1 MGLLYPGALAFLL
14 IVPALVLAYLARER
28 PSRVTVSSVMAF
40 RALRGFRRERFG
52 GWPRLDWMFFA
63 EVLILSLVVLAMA
76 GPFVWKRS
84 SPLAVVIDNSAAM
97 QALTPSGKSRFDV
110 AREKLD
116 AELSAESG
124 GGGEISVYVTAPQPR
139 RVAPPF
145 ITLTEARL
153 ALRRIKPTDAPN
165 DQTTLENFL
174 SNLASEARVAKVIFA
189 GAEALAAPVPA
200 RIHPIAVGDA
210 VADSAIGSFSLRREV
225 LGAEAL
231 HASLTIANFSPETR
245 TLELIVTGDGKQVA
259 HAKEALGA
267 RETATLE
274 FPAIPPA
281 RIYEAK
287 LAPDDA
293 LALDNIAYATAGSV
307 KNLSILFISPTPADA
322 AGLNSIPGVAVTTK
336 TPDAYSPDELA
347 NFDLAIFEY
356 ATPKEIPAVNTMLV
370 MPPAGDPVF
379 GLTVT
384 PTAKVEIAGWRTTDT
399 LTDSVNFRL
408 LSLRGGEYFG
418 THPWMSQVV
427 GGDGGAL
434 LLKGERGAHRFVA
447 TGFNLVPSLGRRTL
461 PMSVLTLNAIS
472 YLAGLGGSSSGYRTG
487 QPWLAPAGVDH
498 VILPSGKKKAARP
511 GTLFT
516 DVSEQG
522 VYELVGPGGV
532 QTPRAVNLADLTE
545 SDLASSPLLKVE
557 GANAGSAVE
566 PVMQKSSLSDYILLG
581 IILLTALE
589 ALIVY
594 RRRRLAEAAP

>member
-1 MGLLYPGALAFLL
+1 MGLLYPGALIFFAL
-14 IVPALVLAYLARER
+14 VPALVLAYLARER
-28 PSRVTVSSVMAF
+28 PSRVTVSSVLAF

-63 EVLILSLVVLAMA
+63 EVLILTLVVLAMA
-76 GPFVWKRS
+76 GPFIWKRTT
-84 SPLAVVIDNSAAM
+84 PLAVVIDNSAAM
-97 QALTPSGKSRFDV
+97 QALTPSGKTRFDI
-110 AREKLD
+110 ARKKLD
-116 AELSAESG
+116 AALSVENG
-124 GGGEISVYVTAPQPR
+124 GSETSVYITAPQPR

-145 ITLTEARL
+145 STLTEARL
-153 ALRRIKPTDAPN
+153 ALSRIKPSDAPN

-189 GAEALAAPVPA
+189 GANALATPVPA

-210 VADSAIGSFSLRREV
+210 VANAAIGSFTLRREV

-231 HASLTIANFSPETR
+231 HASLTIANFSPHTR
-245 TLELIVTGDGKQVA
+245 ILQLVVTGDGKEVA

-293 LALDNIAYATAGSV
+293 LALDNVAYATAGSV
-307 KNLSILFISPTPADA
+307 KNVSILFISPTPADA
-322 AGLNSIPGVAVTTK
+322 AGLNSIPGVAVTAK
-336 TPDAYSPDELA
+336 SPDSYSPDELG

-370 MPPAGDPVF
+370 MPPPGDPVF

-384 PTAKVEIAGWRTTDT
+384 PASKVEIAGWRTTDT

-408 LSLRGGEYFG
+408 LSLRAGEYFG

-447 TGFNLVPSLGRRTL
+447 TGFNPFPYLGKRNL

-472 YLAGLGGSSSGYRTG
+472 YLAGLGSSSSGYRTG
-487 QPWLAPAGVDH
+487 QPWLVPAGVER
-498 VILPSGKKKAARP
+498 VILPSGKKKAAQP

-516 DVSEQG
+516 QVSEQG
-522 VYELVGPGGV
+522 VYELVGPGGA

-545 SDLASSPLLKVE
+545 SDLSSSPLLKVE
-557 GANAGSAVE
+557 AANSGSRAE
-566 PVMQKSSLSDYILLG
+566 PVMEKSSLSEYLLFA
-581 IILLTALE
+581 IILLAALE
-589 ALIVY
+589 AFIVY

>member
-1 MGLLYPGALAFLL
+1 MGLLYPGALAFFAL
-14 IVPALVLAYLARER
+14 IPLLVLAYLAKER

-52 GWPRLDWMFFA
+52 GWPRLDWIFFV
-63 EVLILSLVVLAMA
+63 EVLILSLVVLALA
-76 GPFVWKRS
+76 GPFIWKKTA
-84 SPLAVVIDNSAAM
+84 PLAVVIDNSAAM
-97 QALTPSGKSRFDV
+97 QALTPSGKTRFEL
-110 AREKLD
+110 ARQKLD
-116 AELSAESG
+116 AELSAEN

-153 ALRRIKPTDAPN
+153 ALAQIKPTDAPN

-189 GAEALAAPVPA
+189 GASALAVPVPE
-200 RIHPIAVGDA
+200 RIHPIAIADA
-210 VADSAIGSFSLRREV
+210 VANAAIGSFSLRREV

-245 TLELIVTGDGKQVA
+245 TLELTVTGDGKEVA

-274 FPAIPPA
+274 FPALPPA
-281 RIYEAK
+281 RIYQAK

-293 LALDNIAYATAGSV
+293 LALDNVAYATATSV
-307 KNLSILFISPTPADA
+307 KNVSILFISPTPGDG
-322 AGLNSIPGVAVTTK
+322 AGLNSIPGVKVTAK
-336 TPDAYSPDELA
+336 SPDSYSPDELGDY
-347 NFDLAIFEY
+347 DLAIFEY
-356 ATPKEIPAVNTMLV
+356 ATPTELPGVNAMLV
-370 MPPAGDPVF
+370 MPPSGDPVF

-384 PTAKVEIAGWRTTDT
+384 PTVKVEIAGWRTTDT

-434 LLKGERGAHRFVA
+434 LLKGERGGHRFVA
-447 TGFNLVPSLGRRTL
+447 TGFNPFPYLGRRNL
-461 PMSVLTLNAIS
+461 PMSVLTLNSIS
-472 YLAGLGGSSSGYRTG
+472 YLAGLGGTSGGYRTG
-487 QPWLAPAGVDH
+487 QPWLAPAGVER
-498 VILPSGKKKAARP
+498 VILPSGKKKRARP

-516 DVSEQG
+516 DVTEQG
-522 VYELVGPGGV
+522 VYELVGPGDA
-532 QTPRAVNLADLTE
+532 QTARAVNLADLTE
-545 SDLASSPLLKVE
+545 SDLSSSPLLKVE
-557 GANAGSAVE
+557 AANSGSAAE
-566 PVMQKSSLSDYILLG
+566 PLMQKSSLSDYLLLA
-581 IILLTALE
+581 IIALTALE

-594 RRRRLAEAAP
+594 RRRRTVEAAS

>member
-1 MGLLYPGALAFLL
+1 MGLLNPGALIFFAL
-14 IVPALVLAYLARER
+14 VPALVLAYLARER

-63 EVLILSLVVLAMA
+63 EVLILSLVVLALA
-76 GPFVWKRS
+76 GPFIWKRS
-84 SPLAVVIDNSAAM
+84 APLAVVIDNSAAM
-97 QALTPSGKSRFDV
+97 QALTPAGKTRFDI

-116 AELSAESG
+116 AALSAEN

-139 RVAPPF
+139 RVAPPYT
-145 ITLTEARL
+145 TLTEARL
-153 ALRRIKPTDAPN
+153 GLSRIKPTDAPN

-174 SNLASEARVAKVIFA
+174 SNLASESRVAKVIFA
-189 GAEALAAPVPA
+189 GANALAAPVPA
-200 RIHPIAVGDA
+200 RIHPIAVADA
-210 VADSAIGSFSLRREV
+210 VANAAIGSFSLRREV

-231 HASLTIANFSPETR
+231 HASLTIGNFSSETR
-245 TLELIVTGDGKQVA
+245 TLALVVTGDGKEVA
-259 HAKEALGA
+259 RAREAIGA

-293 LALDNIAYATAGSV
+293 LALDNVAYATAGSV
-307 KNLSILFISPTPADA
+307 KNVSILFISPTPADA
-322 AGLNSIPGVAVTTK
+322 AGLNSIPGVEVTAK
-336 TPDAYSPDELA
+336 NPDAYSPDELA

-356 ATPKEIPAVNTMLV
+356 ATPKELPGVNTMLV
-370 MPPAGDPVF
+370 MPPPGDPVF

-384 PTAKVEIAGWRTTDT
+384 PTAKVDIAGWRTTDT

-408 LSLRGGEYFG
+408 LSLHGGEYFG

-447 TGFNLVPSLGRRTL
+447 TGFNPFPYLGKRNL
-461 PMSVLTLNAIS
+461 PMSILTLNAIS
-472 YLAGLGGSSSGYRTG
+472 YLAGLGGSSAGYRTG
-487 QPWLAPAGVDH
+487 QPWLAPAGVEH
-498 VILPSGKKKAARP
+498 VILPSGKKVAAHP

-522 VYELVGPGGV
+522 IYELVSASGAK
-532 QTPRAVNLADLTE
+532 TPRAVNLADLTE
-545 SDLASSPLLKVE
+545 SDLSSSPLLKVE
-557 GANAGSAVE
+557 AENSGSSTA
-566 PVMQKSSLSDYILLG
+566 PVLEKSSLSDYLLLA
-581 IILLTALE
+581 IIALAALE

-594 RRRRLAEAAP
+594 RRRRVVESAP

>member
-1 MGLLYPGALAFLL
+1 MGFLYPGALAFFAL
-14 IVPALVLAYLARER
+14 IPALVLAYLAKER
-28 PSRVTVSSVMAF
+28 PARVTVSSVLAF

-63 EVLILSLVVLAMA
+63 EVVILSLAVLAMA
-76 GPFVWKRS
+76 GPFIWKKTA
-84 SPLAVVIDNSAAM
+84 PLAVVIDNSAAM
-97 QALTPSGKSRFDV
+97 QALTPAGKSRFEV

-116 AELSAESG
+116 AALSAED

-145 ITLTEARL
+145 DTLTEARI
-153 ALRRIKPTDAPN
+153 ALSRIKPTDAPN

-174 SNLASEARVAKVIFA
+174 GNLASEARVAKVIFA
-189 GAEALAAPVPA
+189 GAKALAAPVPA

-210 VADSAIGSFSLRREV
+210 VANAAIGSFSLRREA

-231 HASLTIANFSPETR
+231 HASLSIANFSPDTR
-245 TLELIVTGDGKQVA
+245 TLELVVTGDGKQIA
-259 HAKEALGA
+259 HAREAIGA

-281 RIYEAK
+281 RIYQAK

-293 LALDNIAYATAGSV
+293 LALDNVAYATAGSV
-307 KNLSILFISPTPADA
+307 KNVSILFISPTPADA
-322 AGLNSIPGVAVTTK
+322 AGLNSIPGVEVTAR
-336 TPDAYSPDELA
+336 TPDSYSPGDLGT
-347 NFDLAIFEY
+347 FDLAIFEY
-356 ATPKEIPAVNTMLV
+356 AAPKEIPGVNTMLV
-370 MPPAGDPVF
+370 MPPPGDPVF

-384 PTAKVEIAGWRTTDT
+384 PTAKFQIAGWRTTDT

-427 GGDGGAL
+427 GGDGGAIV
-434 LLKGERGAHRFVA
+434 LKGERGAHRFVA
-447 TGFNLVPSLGRRTL
+447 TGFNPFPYLGRRNL

-472 YLAGLGGSSSGYRTG
+472 YLAGLGSSSNGYRTG
-487 QPWLAPAGVDH
+487 QPWLVPAGVER
-498 VILPSGKKKAARP
+498 VILPSGNALAAHP

-516 DVSEQG
+516 AVSEQG
-522 VYELVGPGGV
+522 VYELVGPGGAK
-532 QTPRAVNLADLTE
+532 TPRAVNLADLTE
-545 SDLASSPLLKVE
+545 SDLSSSPPLKVE
-557 GANAGSAVE
+557 AANSGSAAAPLME
-566 PVMQKSSLSDYILLG
+566 KSSLGDYILAA
-581 IILLTALE
+581 IIALTALE

-594 RRRRLAEAAP
+594 RRRRIAEAAAP

>member
-1 MGLLYPGALAFLL
+1 MGFLYPGALVFFAL
-14 IVPALVLAYLARER
+14 IPALVLAYLAKER
-28 PSRVTVSSVMAF
+28 PARVTVSSVLAF

-52 GWPRLDWMFFA
+52 GWPRLDWMFFT
-63 EVLILSLVVLAMA
+63 EVFILSLAVLAMA
-76 GPFVWKRS
+76 GPFIWKKTA
-84 SPLAVVIDNSAAM
+84 PLEVVIDNSAAM
-97 QALTPSGKSRFDV
+97 QALTPAGKSRFEV

-116 AELSAESG
+116 AALSAED

-145 ITLTEARL
+145 NTLTDARI
-153 ALRRIKPTDAPN
+153 ALSRIKPTDAPN

-174 SNLASEARVAKVIFA
+174 GNLASEARVAKVIFA
-189 GAEALAAPVPA
+189 GANALAAPVPA

-210 VADSAIGSFSLRREV
+210 VANAAIGSFSLRREV
-225 LGAEAL
+225 LGAAAL
-231 HASLTIANFSPETR
+231 HASLSIANFSPETR
-245 TLELIVTGDGKQVA
+245 TLELVVTGDGKQIA
-259 HAKEALGA
+259 RAKEALGA

-293 LALDNIAYATAGSV
+293 LALDNVAYATAGSV
-307 KNLSILFISPTPADA
+307 KNVSILFISPTPADA
-322 AGLNSIPGVAVTTK
+322 AGLNSIPGVEVTAQ
-336 TPDAYSPDELA
+336 TPDSYSPGDLG

-356 ATPKEIPAVNTMLV
+356 ATPKEIPDVNTMLV
-370 MPPAGDPVF
+370 MPPPGDPVF

-384 PTAKVEIAGWRTTDT
+384 PTAKVQIAGWRTTDT

-427 GGDGGAL
+427 GGDGGAIV
-434 LLKGERGAHRFVA
+434 LKGERGAHRFVA
-447 TGFNLVPSLGRRTL
+447 TGFNPFPYLGRRNL

-472 YLAGLGGSSSGYRTG
+472 YLAGLGASSGYRTG
-487 QPWLAPAGVDH
+487 QPWLAPAGVER
-498 VILPSGKKKAARP
+498 VILPSGSAVAAHP

-516 DVSEQG
+516 AVSEQG
-522 VYELVGPGGV
+522 VYELVGPGGAK
-532 QTPRAVNLADLTE
+532 TPRAVNLADLTE
-545 SDLASSPLLKVE
+545 SDLSSSPPLKVE
-557 GANAGSAVE
+557 AANSGSAAA
-566 PVMQKSSLSDYILLG
+566 PVMGKSSLSDYLLAA
-581 IILLTALE
+581 IIALTALE

-594 RRRRLAEAAP
+594 RRRRIAEAAAP

>member
-1 MGLLYPGALAFLL
+1 MGFLYPGALVFFAL
-14 IVPALVLAYLARER
+14 VPALVLAYLAKER
-28 PSRVTVSSVMAF
+28 PARVTVSSVLAF

-63 EVLILSLVVLAMA
+63 EVFILSLAVLAMA
-76 GPFVWKRS
+76 GPFIWKKTA
-84 SPLAVVIDNSAAM
+84 PLAVVIDNSAAM
-97 QALTPSGKSRFDV
+97 QALTPAGKRRFEV

-116 AELSAESG
+116 AALSAED

-145 ITLTEARL
+145 NTLTDARI
-153 ALRRIKPTDAPN
+153 ALSRIKPTDAPN

-174 SNLASEARVAKVIFA
+174 GNLASEARVAKVIFA
-189 GAEALAAPVPA
+189 GASALAAPVSA

-210 VADSAIGSFSLRREV
+210 VANAAIGSFSLRREV

-245 TLELIVTGDGKQVA
+245 TLEIVVAGDGKEVA
-259 HAKEALGA
+259 RASEALGA
-267 RETATLE
+267 RETAALE

-287 LAPDDA
+287 LALDDA
-293 LALDNIAYATAGSV
+293 LALDNVAYATAGSV
-307 KNLSILFISPTPADA
+307 KNVSILFISPTPADA
-322 AGLNSIPGVAVTTK
+322 AGLNSIPGVEVTAR
-336 TPDAYSPDELA
+336 TPDSYSPDELGSY
-347 NFDLAIFEY
+347 DLAIFEY
-356 ATPKEIPAVNTMLV
+356 ATPKEIPGVNTMLV
-370 MPPAGDPVF
+370 MPPPNDPVF

-384 PTAKVEIAGWRTTDT
+384 PTAKVQIAGWRTTDT

-434 LLKGERGAHRFVA
+434 VLKGERGGHRFVA
-447 TGFNLVPSLGRRTL
+447 TGFNPFPYLGKRNL
-461 PMSVLTLNAIS
+461 PMSVLTLNAVS
-472 YLAGLGGSSSGYRTG
+472 YLAGLGGSSGGYRTG
-487 QPWLAPAGVDH
+487 QPWLVPAGVVS
-498 VILPSGKKKAARP
+498 VILPSGRKKAAHP

-522 VYELVGPGGV
+522 VYELVNAGGTE
-532 QTPRAVNLADLTE
+532 TPRAVNLADLTE
-545 SDLASSPLLKVE
+545 SDLSSSPLLKVE
-557 GANAGSAVE
+557 AANSGSAVE
-566 PVMQKSSLSDYILLG
+566 PVLEKASLSDYLLAA
-581 IILLTALE
+581 IIALTALE

-594 RRRRLAEAAP
+594 RRRRVAEAAS

>member
-1 MGLLYPGALAFLL
+1 
-14 IVPALVLAYLARER
+14 
-28 PSRVTVSSVMAF
+28 
-40 RALRGFRRERFG
+40 
-52 GWPRLDWMFFA
+52 
-63 EVLILSLVVLAMA
+63 
-76 GPFVWKRS
+76 
-84 SPLAVVIDNSAAM
+84 
-97 QALTPSGKSRFDV
+97 
-110 AREKLD
+110 
-116 AELSAESG
+116 
-124 GGGEISVYVTAPQPR
+124 GEISVYVTAPQPR

-145 ITLTEARL
+145 TTLTEARL
-153 ALRRIKPTDAPN
+153 ALSRIKPTDAPN

-174 SNLASEARVAKVIFA
+174 GNLASEARVAKVIFA
-189 GAEALAAPVPA
+189 GADALAAPVPA

-210 VADSAIGSFSLRREV
+210 VANSAIGSFSLRREV

-231 HASLTIANFSPETR
+231 HASLTIANFSPQTR
-245 TLELIVTGDGKQVA
+245 ALELVVTGDGKQVA
-259 HAKEALGA
+259 HAQEALGA

-287 LAPDDA
+287 LAPEDA
-293 LALDNIAYATAGSV
+293 LALDNVAYATAGSV
-307 KNLSILFISPTPADA
+307 KNVSILFISPTPADA
-322 AGLNSIPGVAVTTK
+322 KGLNSIPGVAVTAK
-336 TPDAYSPDELA
+336 SPDAYAPSELA

-370 MPPAGDPVF
+370 MPPPGDPVF

-384 PTAKVEIAGWRTTDT
+384 PTAKVEIAGWRTTDR

-447 TGFNLVPSLGRRTL
+447 TGFNPFPYLGKRNL

-487 QPWLAPAGVDH
+487 QPWLVPAGVER
-498 VILPSGKKKAARP
+498 VVLPSGRKRAAHP
-511 GTLFT
+511 GTLFS

-522 VYELVGPGGV
+522 VYELVAAGGT
-532 QTPRAVNLADLTE
+532 QTPRAVNLADLSE
-545 SDLASSPLLKVE
+545 SDLSSSPLLKVE
-557 GANAGSAVE
+557 APNSGSVE
-566 PVMQKSSLSDYILLG
+566 PVMEKSSLSDYLLFA
-581 IILLTALE
+581 IIALAALE

-594 RRRRLAEAAP
+594 RRRRVVEAAL

>member
-1 MGLLYPGALAFLL
+1 MGLLYPGALVFFAL
-14 IVPALVLAYLARER
+14 VPALVLAYMARER
-28 PSRVTVSSVMAF
+28 PSRVTVSSVLAF

-63 EVLILSLVVLAMA
+63 EVLILSLVVIAMA
-76 GPFVWKRS
+76 SPFIWKRS

-97 QALTPSGKSRFDV
+97 QALTPSGKTRFDI

-116 AELSAESG
+116 AELSAEN
-124 GGGEISVYVTAPQPR
+124 GGGEISVYTTAPQPR

-189 GAEALAAPVPA
+189 GSNALAAPVPA

-210 VADSAIGSFSLRREV
+210 VANAAIGSFTLRREV

-245 TLELIVTGDGKQVA
+245 TLDLVVTGDGKEVA
-259 HAKEALGA
+259 RAKEALGA

-274 FPAIPPA
+274 FPKIPSA
-281 RIYEAK
+281 RIYQAK

-293 LALDNIAYATAGSV
+293 LALDNVAYATAGSV
-307 KNLSILFISPTPADA
+307 KNVSILFISPTPADA
-322 AGLNSIPGVAVTTK
+322 DGLNSIPGVAVTAK
-336 TPDAYSPDELA
+336 SPDSYSPDELG
-347 NFDLAIFEY
+347 NYDLAIFEY
-356 ATPKEIPAVNTMLV
+356 ATPTELPAVNTMLV
-370 MPPAGDPVF
+370 MPPPGDPVF

-384 PTAKVEIAGWRTTDT
+384 PTAKVEIAGWHTTDT

-447 TGFNLVPSLGRRTL
+447 TGFNPFPYLGRRNL
-461 PMSVLTLNAIS
+461 PMSILTLNAIS
-472 YLAGLGGSSSGYRTG
+472 YLAGLGSTSSGYRTG
-487 QPWLAPAGVDH
+487 EPWLVPAGVDR
-498 VILPSGKKKAARP
+498 VILPSGKKKTAHP

-522 VYELVGPGGV
+522 VYELVGPGDA

-545 SDLASSPLLKVE
+545 SDLSSSPLLKVE
-557 GANAGSAVE
+557 SANSGSAS
-566 PVMQKSSLSDYILLG
+566 PVMEKSSLSDYILFA
-581 IILLTALE
+581 IIALTALE

-594 RRRRLAEAAP
+594 RRRRIVEAAP

>member
-1 MGLLYPGALAFLL
+1 MGLLYPGALIFFAL
-14 IVPALVLAYLARER
+14 VPALVLAYMARER
-28 PSRVTVSSVMAF
+28 PSRVTVSSVLAF

-76 GPFVWKRS
+76 GPFIWKRT

-97 QALTPSGKSRFDV
+97 QALTPSGKTRFDI
-110 AREKLD
+110 AHEKLD
-116 AELSAESG
+116 AALSVEN
-124 GGGEISVYVTAPQPR
+124 GGGETSVYITAPQPR

-145 ITLTEARL
+145 STLTEARL
-153 ALRRIKPTDAPN
+153 ALSRIKPSDAPN

-189 GAEALAAPVPA
+189 GANALATPVPA

-210 VADSAIGSFSLRREV
+210 VANAAIGSFTLRREV

-231 HASLTIANFSPETR
+231 HASLTIANFSPQTR
-245 TLELIVTGDGKQVA
+245 TLQLVVTGDGKQVA
-259 HAKEALGA
+259 HAKEVLGA

-274 FPAIPPA
+274 FPAIPSA

-293 LALDNIAYATAGSV
+293 LALDNVAYATAGSV
-307 KNLSILFISPTPADA
+307 KNVSILFISPTPADA
-322 AGLNSIPGVAVTTK
+322 AGLNSIPGVAVTAK
-336 TPDAYSPDELA
+336 SPDSYSPDELG

-370 MPPAGDPVF
+370 MPPPGDPVF

-384 PTAKVEIAGWRTTDT
+384 PTSKVEIAGWRTTDT

-408 LSLRGGEYFG
+408 LSIRGGEYFG

-447 TGFNLVPSLGRRTL
+447 TGFNPFPYLGKRNL

-472 YLAGLGGSSSGYRTG
+472 YLAGLGSSSSGYRTG
-487 QPWLAPAGVDH
+487 QPWLVPAGVER
-498 VILPSGKKKAARP
+498 VILPSGKKKAAQP

-522 VYELVGPGGV
+522 VYELVGPGV
-532 QTPRAVNLADLTE
+532 AQTPRAVNLGDLTE
-545 SDLASSPLLKVE
+545 SDLSSSPLLKVE
-557 GANAGSAVE
+557 AANSGSAAE
-566 PVMQKSSLSDYILLG
+566 PVMEKSSLSEYLLFA
-581 IILLTALE
+581 IILLAALE
-589 ALIVY
+589 AFIVY

>member
-1 MGLLYPGALAFLL
+1 MGFLYPGALVFFAL
-14 IVPALVLAYLARER
+14 VPALVLAYLAKER
-28 PSRVTVSSVMAF
+28 PARVTVSSVLAF

-63 EVLILSLVVLAMA
+63 EVFILSLAVLAMA
-76 GPFVWKRS
+76 GPFIWKKTA
-84 SPLAVVIDNSAAM
+84 PLAVVIDNSAAM
-97 QALTPSGKSRFDV
+97 QALTPAGKSRFEV

-116 AELSAESG
+116 AALSAED

-145 ITLTEARL
+145 NTLTDARI
-153 ALRRIKPTDAPN
+153 ALSRIKPTDAPN

-174 SNLASEARVAKVIFA
+174 GNLASEARVAKVIFA
-189 GAEALAAPVPA
+189 GANALAAPVPA

-210 VADSAIGSFSLRREV
+210 VANAAIGSFSLRREV
-225 LGAEAL
+225 LGAAAL
-231 HASLTIANFSPETR
+231 HASLSIANFSPETR
-245 TLELIVTGDGKQVA
+245 TLELVVTGDGKQIA

-293 LALDNIAYATAGSV
+293 LALDNVAYATAGSV
-307 KNLSILFISPTPADA
+307 KNVSILFISPTPADA
-322 AGLNSIPGVAVTTK
+322 AGLNSIPGVEVTAQ
-336 TPDAYSPDELA
+336 TPDSYSPGDLG

-356 ATPKEIPAVNTMLV
+356 ATPKEIPEVNTMLV
-370 MPPAGDPVF
+370 MPPPGDPIF

-384 PTAKVEIAGWRTTDT
+384 PTSKVQIAGWRTTDT

-427 GGDGGAL
+427 GGDGGAIV
-434 LLKGERGAHRFVA
+434 LKGERGAHRFVA
-447 TGFNLVPSLGRRTL
+447 TGFNPFPYLGRRNL

-472 YLAGLGGSSSGYRTG
+472 YLAGLGASSGYRTG
-487 QPWLAPAGVDH
+487 QPWLAPAGVER
-498 VILPSGKKKAARP
+498 VIIPSGSAVAAHP

-516 DVSEQG
+516 AVSEQG
-522 VYELVGPGGV
+522 VYELVGPGGAK
-532 QTPRAVNLADLTE
+532 TPRAVNLADLTE
-545 SDLASSPLLKVE
+545 SDLSSSAPLKVE
-557 GANAGSAVE
+557 AANSGSAAA
-566 PVMQKSSLSDYILLG
+566 PVMEKSSLSDYLLAA
-581 IILLTALE
+581 IIALTALE

-594 RRRRLAEAAP
+594 RRRRIIEAAP

>member
-1 MGLLYPGALAFLL
+1 MGFLYPGALVFFAL
-14 IVPALVLAYLARER
+14 IPALVLAYLAKER
-28 PSRVTVSSVMAF
+28 PARVTVSSVLAF

-63 EVLILSLVVLAMA
+63 EVFILSLAVLAMA
-76 GPFVWKRS
+76 GPFIWKKTA
-84 SPLAVVIDNSAAM
+84 PLAVVIDNSAAM
-97 QALTPSGKSRFDV
+97 QALTPAGKSRFEV

-116 AELSAESG
+116 GALSAED

-145 ITLTEARL
+145 NTLTEARI
-153 ALRRIKPTDAPN
+153 ALSRIKPTDAPN

-174 SNLASEARVAKVIFA
+174 GNLASEARVAKVIFA
-189 GAEALAAPVPA
+189 GAKALAAPVPA

-210 VADSAIGSFSLRREV
+210 VANAAIGSFSLRREA

-231 HASLTIANFSPETR
+231 HASLSIANFSPDTR
-245 TLELIVTGDGKQVA
+245 TLELVVTGDGKQIA
-259 HAKEALGA
+259 HAREAIGA
-267 RETATLE
+267 RETAALE

-293 LALDNIAYATAGSV
+293 LALDNVAYATAGSV
-307 KNLSILFISPTPADA
+307 KNVSILFISPTPADA
-322 AGLNSIPGVAVTTK
+322 AGLNSIPGVEVTARS
-336 TPDAYSPDELA
+336 PDSYSPGDLGT
-347 NFDLAIFEY
+347 FDLAIFEY
-356 ATPKEIPAVNTMLV
+356 AAPKEIPGVNTMLV
-370 MPPAGDPVF
+370 MPPPGDPVF

-427 GGDGGAL
+427 GGDGGAIV
-434 LLKGERGAHRFVA
+434 LKGERGAHRFVA
-447 TGFNLVPSLGRRTL
+447 TGFNPFPYLGRRNL

-472 YLAGLGGSSSGYRTG
+472 YLAGLGASSNGYRTG
-487 QPWLAPAGVDH
+487 QPWLVPAGVER
-498 VILPSGKKKAARP
+498 VILPSGSALAAHP

-516 DVSEQG
+516 AVSEQG
-522 VYELVGPGGV
+522 VYELVGPGGAK
-532 QTPRAVNLADLTE
+532 TPRAVNLADLTE
-545 SDLASSPLLKVE
+545 SDLSSSAPLKVE
-557 GANAGSAVE
+557 AANSGSAPAPLME
-566 PVMQKSSLSDYILLG
+566 KSSLGDYILAA
-581 IILLTALE
+581 IIALTALE

-594 RRRRLAEAAP
+594 RRRRIAEAAAP

>member
-1 MGLLYPGALAFLL
+1 MGLLYPGALAFLAL
-14 IVPALVLAYLARER
+14 IPALVLAYLARER
-28 PSRVTVSSVMAF
+28 PSRVTVSSVLAF

-76 GPFVWKRS
+76 SPFIWKRS

-97 QALTPSGKSRFDV
+97 QALTSSGKTRFDI

-116 AELSAESG
+116 AELSSEN
-124 GGGEISVYVTAPQPR
+124 GGGEISIYTTAPQPR

-165 DQTTLENFL
+165 DQTTTENFL

-189 GAEALAAPVPA
+189 GANALATPVPA

-210 VADSAIGSFSLRREV
+210 VANGAIGSFTLRREV

-245 TLELIVTGDGKQVA
+245 KLDLVVTGDGKEVA
-259 HAKEALGA
+259 HASEALGA

-274 FPAIPPA
+274 FPKIPPA
-281 RIYEAK
+281 RIYQAK

-293 LALDNIAYATAGSV
+293 LALDNVAYATAGSV

-322 AGLNSIPGVAVTTK
+322 DGLNSIPGVAVTAK
-336 TPDAYSPDELA
+336 SPDSYSPDELG
-347 NFDLAIFEY
+347 NYDLAIFEY

-384 PTAKVEIAGWRTTDT
+384 PTAKVEIAGWHTTDT

-447 TGFNLVPSLGRRTL
+447 TGFNPFPYLGKRNL

-472 YLAGLGGSSSGYRTG
+472 YLAGLGATSSGYRTG
-487 QPWLAPAGVDH
+487 QPWLVPAGVDR
-498 VILPSGKKKAARP
+498 VILPSGKKKTAHP

-522 VYELVGPGGV
+522 VYELVGPGNA

-545 SDLASSPLLKVE
+545 SDLSSSPLLKVE
-557 GANAGSAVE
+557 SANSGSAA
-566 PVMQKSSLSDYILLG
+566 PVMEKSSLSDYILFA
-581 IILLTALE
+581 IIVLTALE

-594 RRRRLAEAAP
+594 RRRRLVEAAP

>member
-1 MGLLYPGALAFLL
+1 MGLLYPGALAFFAL
-14 IVPALVLAYLARER
+14 IPVLVLAYLAKER

-63 EVLILSLVVLAMA
+63 EVLILSLVVLALA
-76 GPFVWKRS
+76 GPFIWKRTA
-84 SPLAVVIDNSAAM
+84 PLAIVIDNSAAM

-116 AELSAESG
+116 ADLSVED

-145 ITLTEARL
+145 TTVTEARL
-153 ALRRIKPTDAPN
+153 ALSQIKPTDAPN
-165 DQTTLENFL
+165 DQTTIENFL

-189 GAEALAAPVPA
+189 GANALAPPVPA

-210 VADSAIGSFSLRREV
+210 VANAAIGSFSLRREV

-245 TLELIVTGDGKQVA
+245 TLDLVVTGDGKEVA

-293 LALDNIAYATAGSV
+293 LALDNVAYATAGSV
-307 KNLSILFISPTPADA
+307 KNVSILFISPTPGDG
-322 AGLNSIPGVAVTTK
+322 AGLNSIPGVEVTAK
-336 TPDAYSPDELA
+336 NPDAYSPDELE

-356 ATPKEIPAVNTMLV
+356 ATPKELPGVNTMLV
-370 MPPAGDPVF
+370 MPPPGDPVF

-384 PTAKVEIAGWRTTDT
+384 PAAKVEIAGWRTTDT
-399 LTDSVNFRL
+399 LTDSVNFRM

-427 GGDGGAL
+427 GGDGGAI

-447 TGFNLVPSLGRRTL
+447 TGFNPFPYLGKRNL

-487 QPWLAPAGVDH
+487 QPWLAPAGVER
-498 VILPSGKKKAARP
+498 VIVPSGRKVRARP

-522 VYELVGPGGV
+522 VYELVGAGGAE
-532 QTPRAVNLADLTE
+532 TPRAVNLADLTA
-545 SDLASSPLLKVE
+545 SDLSSAPLLRVE
-557 GANAGSAVE
+557 APSSSSASE
-566 PVMQKSSLSDYILLG
+566 PVMEKSSLSDYLLLA
-581 IILLTALE
+581 IIALTALE

-594 RRRRLAEAAP
+594 RRRRLAEAAQ

>member
-1 MGLLYPGALAFLL
+1 MGLLYPGALIFFAV
-14 IVPALVLAYLARER
+14 VPALVLAYLAKER

-63 EVLILSLVVLAMA
+63 ELLILSLIVLAMA
-76 GPFVWKRS
+76 GPFIWKKS

-97 QALTPSGKSRFDV
+97 QALTPSGKSRFDL

-116 AELSAESG
+116 AALSVEN

-145 ITLTEARL
+145 TTLTEARL
-153 ALRRIKPTDAPN
+153 ALSRVKPTDAPN

-174 SNLASEARVAKVIFA
+174 GNLASEARVAKVIFA
-189 GAEALAAPVPA
+189 GADALAAPVPA

-210 VADSAIGSFSLRREV
+210 VANSAIGSFSLRREV
-225 LGAEAL
+225 LGADAL
-231 HASLTIANFSPETR
+231 HASLTIANFSPQTR
-245 TLELIVTGDGKQVA
+245 TLELVVTGDGKQVA
-259 HAKEALGA
+259 HAREALGA

-287 LAPDDA
+287 LAPEDA
-293 LALDNIAYATAGSV
+293 LALDNVAYATAGSV
-307 KNLSILFISPTPADA
+307 KNVSILFISPTPADA
-322 AGLNSIPGVAVTTK
+322 KGLNSIPGVVVTAK
-336 TPDAYSPDELA
+336 SPDAYAPSELA

-370 MPPAGDPVF
+370 MPPPGDPVF

-408 LSLRGGEYFG
+408 LSLHGGEYFG

-447 TGFNLVPSLGRRTL
+447 TGFNPFPYLGKRNL

-487 QPWLAPAGVDH
+487 QPWLVPAGVER
-498 VILPSGKKKAARP
+498 VVLPSGKKKAAHP
-511 GTLFT
+511 GTLFS

-522 VYELVGPGGV
+522 VYELVGAGGT
-532 QTPRAVNLADLTE
+532 QTPRAVNLADLSE
-545 SDLASSPLLKVE
+545 SDLSSSPLLKVE
-557 GANAGSAVE
+557 AANSGSVAPLME
-566 PVMQKSSLSDYILLG
+566 KSSLSDYLLFA
-581 IILLTALE
+581 IIALAALE

-594 RRRRLAEAAP
+594 RRRRVVEAAL

>member
-1 MGLLYPGALAFLL
+1 MGLLYPGALAFFAL
-14 IVPALVLAYLARER
+14 IPVLVLAYLAKER

-63 EVLILSLVVLAMA
+63 EVLILSLVVLALA
-76 GPFVWKRS
+76 GPFIWKRTA
-84 SPLAVVIDNSAAM
+84 PLAIVIDNSAAM

-116 AELSAESG
+116 ADLSVED

-145 ITLTEARL
+145 TTLTEARL
-153 ALRRIKPTDAPN
+153 ALSQIKPTDAPN
-165 DQTTLENFL
+165 DQTTIENFL

-189 GAEALAAPVPA
+189 GANALAPPVPA

-210 VADSAIGSFSLRREV
+210 VANAAIGSFSLRREV

-245 TLELIVTGDGKQVA
+245 TLELVVTGDGKEVA
-259 HAKEALGA
+259 HAREALGA

-293 LALDNIAYATAGSV
+293 LALDNVAYATAGSV
-307 KNLSILFISPTPADA
+307 KNVSILFISPTPGDA
-322 AGLNSIPGVAVTTK
+322 AGLNSIPGVEVTAK
-336 TPDAYSPDELA
+336 NPDAYSPDELE

-356 ATPKEIPAVNTMLV
+356 ATPKELPGVNTMLV
-370 MPPAGDPVF
+370 MPPPGDPVF

-384 PTAKVEIAGWRTTDT
+384 PAAKVEIAGWRTTDT
-399 LTDSVNFRL
+399 LTDSVNFRM

-427 GGDGGAL
+427 GGDGGAI

-447 TGFNLVPSLGRRTL
+447 TGFNPFPYLGKRNL

-487 QPWLAPAGVDH
+487 QPWLAPAGVER
-498 VILPSGKKKAARP
+498 VIVPSGRKVRARP

-522 VYELVGPGGV
+522 VYELVGASGTE
-532 QTPRAVNLADLTE
+532 TPRAVNLADLTA
-545 SDLASSPLLKVE
+545 SDLSSAPLLRVE
-557 GANAGSAVE
+557 APSSSSAAA
-566 PVMQKSSLSDYILLG
+566 PVMEKSSLSDYLLLA
-581 IILLTALE
+581 IIALTALE

-594 RRRRLAEAAP
+594 RRRRLAEAMQ